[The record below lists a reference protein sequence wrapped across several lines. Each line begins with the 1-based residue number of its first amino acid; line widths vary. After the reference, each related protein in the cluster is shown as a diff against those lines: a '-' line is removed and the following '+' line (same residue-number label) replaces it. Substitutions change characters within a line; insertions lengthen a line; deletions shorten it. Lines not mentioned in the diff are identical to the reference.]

1 MAEII
6 ECPNCE
12 IRLVVTEH
20 SGGFPGG
27 KEREFGYCPKCR
39 AVVAEEVTSGRIT
52 VRLPDE
58 QS

>member
-12 IRLVVTEH
+12 AHLIVTEH

-27 KEREFGYCPKCR
+27 KEREFGYCPKCGT
-39 AVVAEEVTSGRIT
+39 VVAEEATSGLLA
-52 VRLPDE
+52 VRPADE